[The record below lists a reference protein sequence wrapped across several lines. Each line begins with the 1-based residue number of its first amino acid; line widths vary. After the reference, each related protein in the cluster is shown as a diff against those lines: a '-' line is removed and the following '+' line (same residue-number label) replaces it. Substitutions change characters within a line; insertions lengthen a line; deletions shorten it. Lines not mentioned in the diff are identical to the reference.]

1 MSALPEVDGI
11 AAGPP
16 PSDGPGEISPEPT
29 QVQAPPPA
37 PPAAAP
43 PAAPPAPQPPAV
55 QPTAPAPPVAPAV
68 PPPPPA
74 PTLQI
79 MYPDHMRQPLTP
91 PAGVPPGVPGVA
103 PAFPTPAPPAPGAPT
118 PPAPDYAAQADAALA
133 QLHAAIFGSDPEAD
147 PNEVVAQRKLIENA
161 MGAVVA
167 RELRADPTRDVFRGV
182 TEAHIQEMI
191 QGATEQ
197 RATMERAGAVQNA
210 LGETFLGNL
219 PAYQQFAGTYV
230 MSDIL
235 IPEAERVLRQYGI
248 DSREK
253 MAALDGPTFE
263 AVAATLVRTVAW
275 QFGNGAEQ
283 LAPHAEY
290 IRQHGGQ
297 VQNPNP
303 PAAPGGAAPPPGG
316 AAPVHVG
323 TVVPPVPVRVGT
335 GGFAPTGGI
344 APLRAT
350 PQTPDEADKQS
361 FADYQKRTFGGAGGA
376 GLLG

>member
-16 PSDGPGEISPEPT
+16 PGDGPEGISPEPT
-29 QVQAPPPA
+29 GQDIQAPPPA
-37 PPAAAP
+37 MPPVA
-43 PAAPPAPQPPAV
+43 PAAPAPPAV
-55 QPTAPAPPVAPAV
+55 QPTAPAQPVAPAV
-68 PPPPPA
+68 PPPPPPV

-79 MYPDHMRQPLTP
+79 TLPEHMRQPFAP

-103 PAFPTPAPPAPGAPT
+103 PVLPTPTPPAPGAPT
-118 PPAPDYAAQADAALA
+118 PPVPDYAAQADAALA
-133 QLHAAIFGSDPEAD
+133 QLQAAIFGSDPSAD
-147 PNEVVAQRKLIENA
+147 PEEVAAQGQIIANA
-161 MGAVVA
+161 VGAVVA
-167 RELRADPTRDVFRGV
+167 RDLRADPTRDVFRGV

-197 RATMERAGAVQNA
+197 QATMERAGAVQNA

-219 PAYQQFAGTYV
+219 PAYQQFAGSYV

-235 IPEAERVLRQYGI
+235 IPEAEQVLRQFGI

-253 MAALDGPTFE
+253 MAAMDGPTFE
-263 AVAATLVRTVAW
+263 ALAATLVRTIAW
-275 QFGNGAEQ
+275 RFGDNAEQ

-290 IRQHGGQ
+290 LKQHGGQ

-303 PAAPGGAAPPPGG
+303 PAAPGGGAPPTGG
-316 AAPVHVG
+316 PARVHVG

-335 GGFAPTGGI
+335 GGFAPQGGI
-344 APLRAT
+344 APLRPT
-350 PQTPDEADKQS
+350 PQTPQQAEEAS
-361 FADYQKRTFGGAGGA
+361 FAKHMDTTFGGHGGG